1 MNPLDWLLGAL
12 LVYSVVRA
20 AMRGF
25 FREAFALGG
34 LIVGFLLACWFYRA
48 LGVQLAGL
56 ITSVPIA
63 QMVAFLLILV
73 GTMLVAGLIG
83 GLLKRTAS
91 AIGLGFFDR
100 LLGAVFG
107 LIRGCILGTALLM
120 AVTAFL
126 PPAPWMESSKL
137 APFFLQASHA
147 VFFVMPA
154 DLKLRLHIGA
164 EHIKHTTP
172 DWIKSASSSHTG

>member
-12 LVYSVVRA
+12 LLYSVVRA
-20 AMRGF
+20 AVRGF

-48 LGVQLAGL
+48 LAVQLAGL
-56 ITSVPIA
+56 ISSTQIA
-63 QMVAFLLILV
+63 QLVAFLLILI
-73 GTMLVAGLIG
+73 GTMLLAGLVG

-100 LLGAVFG
+100 VLGALFG
-107 LIRGCILGTALLM
+107 LIRGCILGTGLLM

-137 APFFLQASHA
+137 APFFLRASHA

-154 DLKLRLHIGA
+154 DLRLRLHVGA

-172 DWIKSASSSHTG
+172 DWIKSASPSHTG